1 MTNLSLF
8 ANKIIYFLL
17 FFLIVTILSILF
29 YNTYLKKSKNTIIPG
44 ILLNSNKIKILS
56 LSMLYVHYVFYLYFT
71 LLSNDVS
78 SIFLDYNFYMIA
90 IPLLLFDIIN
100 GKIIRVIVDIIKSII
115 LYYLVFIKIGFSKY
129 IIYSSGT
136 LTLKLLTIL
145 LCALAI
151 IYDTYIVLK
160 YLKGL
165 MRREYEKNYWFY

>member
-1 MTNLSLF
+1 
-8 ANKIIYFLL
+8 
-17 FFLIVTILSILF
+17 
-29 YNTYLKKSKNTIIPG
+29 
-44 ILLNSNKIKILS
+44 
-56 LSMLYVHYVFYLYFT
+56 
-71 LLSNDVS
+71 
-78 SIFLDYNFYMIA
+78 MIA

-145 LCALAI
+145 LCSLAI

-165 MRREYEKNYWFY
+165 MRREYEKNYWFN